1 MPANSTG
8 SWSRTPKQLA
18 DALRAKLAKS
28 DDAIVLTLHRIGQEA
43 VNWARDNGS
52 YTDRTAN
59 LRNSIGYAIYKNRK
73 LLDWIHDDGGH
84 SESRGNALTAKSI
97 FEQAVPDNGY
107 ACVVFA
113 GMEYGIYVE
122 AKGYTVLSG
131 SVQASP
137 VMKLLDQALKKAVK

>member
-52 YTDRTAN
+52 YIDRTGN
-59 LRNSIGYAIYKNRK
+59 LRNSIGYALYKDRR
-73 LLDWIHDDGGH
+73 LLDWVHDDGGH
-84 SESRGNALTAKSI
+84 SQAHSDAMAAKSL
-97 FEQAVPDNGY
+97 FEREVPDKGY
-107 ACVVFA
+107 ACIVFA
-113 GMEYGIYVE
+113 GMEYGLFGE
-122 AKGYTVLSG
+122 AKVYTVLSV